1 MTVLSAAVMAHP
13 ARLRAAEELRD
24 RHPELDLRIVVD
36 PTPTVDGGPLRTA
49 RMAWDAVTPDAT
61 HHLVIQDDSALCA
74 SFREQVERAIA
85 AKPHH
90 ALALYAE
97 WGSNTSYA
105 CRLAAF
111 VGAAW
116 AEPIDHYL
124 PTQALVLPAEVARGF
139 SSFVEYAGP
148 HDDMAMLGYLAK
160 EGVTALAA
168 MPNLVEDSS
177 LPSIV
182 GHDFLGHRASVCFL
196 AEPGIV
202 DWSTDAV
209 APTTVPV
216 LDPVTGQPM
225 SLVQYNSSRTD
236 WRRVYQPVTSRYEV
250 PPATVLEL
258 GRATLERYPDA
269 LREFGQRLLH
279 GMWLTAFGLGLVAC
293 DLRGPGT
300 GALDLVL
307 AGPIAHAALKTMP
320 YGALRVLAD
329 HRQIAH
335 HRGELWQIV
344 ATGVEQ
350 GCRVRLT
357 VPELHPLATQERP

>member
-1 MTVLSAAVMAHP
+1 VTVLSAVVMAQP

-49 RMAWDAVTPDAT
+49 RMAWDAVAPNAT

-74 SFREQVERAIA
+74 SFREQLERAIA

-90 ALALYAE
+90 ALVLYAE

-111 VGAAW
+111 VGSAW

-139 SSFVEYAGP
+139 SSFLEYPGP
-148 HDDMAMLGYLAK
+148 HDDMAMLGYLAR
-160 EGVTALAA
+160 EGVPALAA

-177 LPSIV
+177 LPSLV

-196 AEPGIV
+196 AEPGTV
-202 DWSTDAV
+202 DWSTGTV

-216 LDPVTGQPM
+216 FDPVTGQSM
-225 SLVQYNSSRTD
+225 SLVKYHD
-236 WRRVYQPVTSRYEV
+236 WRRVLQPVTSRYGV

-258 GRATLERYPDA
+258 GHATLARRPAA

-279 GMWLTAFGLGLVAC
+279 GMWLTAFGLGLVAA

-307 AGPIAHAALKTMP
+307 AGPVAHAALKTMP

-335 HRGELWQIV
+335 HREELWQIV
-344 ATGVEQ
+344 AAGVEQ

-357 VPELHPLATQERP
+357 ADLRHIVCPILD